1 MDINEWEEKYKP
13 ITNPFDEHASLG
25 GVMFETYGKE
35 LEFVRAQ
42 TNKHIWTYQDGDE
55 GSLIITSG
63 FRLIDRIGYVV
74 TEIPWEEYEEVELN

>member
-13 ITNPFDEHASLG
+13 ITNHLDDNASLG
-25 GVMFETYGKE
+25 GVMFETYGEE

-42 TNKHIWTYQDGDE
+42 TNKNIWTYQDGDE

-63 FRLIDRIGYVV
+63 FRLIDRIGYVI
-74 TEIPWEEYEEVELN
+74 TEVPWEEYEVVELN